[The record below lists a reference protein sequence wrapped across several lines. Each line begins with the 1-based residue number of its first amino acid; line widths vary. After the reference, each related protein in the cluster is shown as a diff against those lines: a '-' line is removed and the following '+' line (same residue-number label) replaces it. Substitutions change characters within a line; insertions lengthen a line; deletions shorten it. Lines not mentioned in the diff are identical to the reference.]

1 LGQQGEPRILAN
13 AASTY
18 FSARARQSWR
28 ILGYGAIAFP
38 FLLTLHAS
46 PLVVGLA
53 ELTFVI
59 PSIWNFVASQRERNG
74 DKMPT
79 SVAFEGGR
87 IERREF
93 GSLTFRALLNQ
104 WKAELPLEG
113 FITEAAKC
121 SNDYG
126 RRLSVIY
133 VRIPNL
139 PRAMRELVA
148 NLLRMNLRST
158 DEVAIISSDEFVVC
172 APLLRDAVA
181 AEVISKRL
189 AEAIR
194 KADLASAA
202 PEVHFGK
209 AIYPMDGYTG
219 ADLIRH
225 SRSVARLAA

>member
-1 LGQQGEPRILAN
+1 LAN

-28 ILGYGAIAFP
+28 TLGYGAIALP
-38 FLLTLHAS
+38 FLLTLRA
-46 PLVVGLA
+46 PPVVVVLT
-53 ELTFVI
+53 ELTFVL
-59 PSIWNFVASQRERNG
+59 PTIWNFVASQRERNG

-79 SVAFEGGR
+79 AVAFEGGR
-87 IERREF
+87 VERREF

-113 FITEAAKC
+113 YITEAAKC

-133 VRIPNL
+133 VHIPGL
-139 PRAMRELVA
+139 PRVMRELVA

-158 DEVAIISSDEFVVC
+158 DEVAVLSSDEFVVC

-181 AEVISKRL
+181 AEVIAKRL

-202 PEVHFGK
+202 LEVHFGK

-225 SRSVARLAA
+225 SRTVAQAMA